1 MLREYLSLTLRSANG
16 GIMPT
21 DTTHRPEHGPVRF
34 TGVTPILRVSSLE
47 ESIAHYVSVLG
58 FEHQW
63 DDGQFGCVSR
73 GDVELFLCQG
83 SQGCVRTWVYVSVG
97 DADALYDEYRRQGA
111 RIRRSPVNYPW
122 GAREMHVLDLDGHVL
137 RFGSDA
143 VPGEPWG
150 EWIDDDGAWWE
161 AQSDGSWVRVH
172 RGGLS

>member
-1 MLREYLSLTLRSANG
+1 
-16 GIMPT
+16 MPT
-21 DTTHRPEHGPVRF
+21 DTTHRSEHGPVRF
-34 TGVTPILRVSSLE
+34 TGVTPILRVNSLQ
-47 ESIAHYVSVLG
+47 ESIDHYVAVLG
-58 FEHQW
+58 FEHEW

-83 SQGCVRTWVYVSVG
+83 SQGCVRTWVYVSVS
-97 DADALYDEYRRQGA
+97 DADALYDEYRQQGA
-111 RIRRSPVNYPW
+111 HIRRSPVNYPW

-150 EWIDDDGAWWE
+150 AWIDDDGAFWE
-161 AQSDGSWVRVH
+161 VRSDGTWARVH